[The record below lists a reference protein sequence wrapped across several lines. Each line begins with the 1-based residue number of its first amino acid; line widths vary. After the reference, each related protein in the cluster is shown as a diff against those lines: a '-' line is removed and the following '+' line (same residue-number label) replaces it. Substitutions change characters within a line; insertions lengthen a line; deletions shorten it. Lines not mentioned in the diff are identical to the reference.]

1 MNAIVQPDIN
11 RVFSF
16 PPISAPNTKVL
27 ILGSMPGEKSLQM
40 NQYYAHPQNVLWR
53 IMGDLIGAG
62 RDLAYDVRVEKLL
75 ANGIGMWEV
84 LESCHRP
91 GSLDSA
97 INPQTMQPNDFNAF
111 YASHPKVTHV
121 FFNGG
126 LAADA
131 FRRRVKPTLSPVYD
145 YIQYERLPSTSPAHA
160 SRNYQQKLEAWRKV
174 IDALTTERI

>member
-1 MNAIVQPDIN
+1 MNTVAQPDIH

-16 PPISAPNTKVL
+16 PPISAPNTKAL

-62 RDLAYDVRVEKLL
+62 RDLAYDMRVEKLL

-97 INPQTMQPNDFNAF
+97 INPLTMQPNDFNAF
-111 YASHPKVTHV
+111 YAAHPKITHV
-121 FFNGG
+121 FFNGR

-131 FRRRVKPTLSPVYD
+131 YRRRVKPTLLPAFD

-160 SRNYQQKLEAWRKV
+160 SRNYQQKLESWGRVTA
-174 IDALTTERI
+174 ALSA

>member
-1 MNAIVQPDIN
+1 MNSITQPDLE
-11 RVFSF
+11 RVYSF
-16 PPISAPNTKVL
+16 PPISTPDIKVL

-62 RDLAYDVRVEKLL
+62 RDLAYDARVEKLL
-75 ANGIGMWEV
+75 AKGIGMWEV
-84 LESCHRP
+84 LASCHRP

-97 INPQTMQPNDFNAF
+97 INPLTMQPNDFDDF
-111 YASHPKVTHV
+111 YAAHPKVTHV

-131 FRRRVKPTLSPVYD
+131 FRRRVKPTLSPAYD
-145 YIQYERLPSTSPAHA
+145 YIRYERLPSTSPAHA
-160 SRNYQQKLEAWRKV
+160 SRNYQQKLQAWRKV
-174 IDALTTERI
+174 TDALATRD